1 MPEPEIA
8 SPAAANMEEGEGKM
22 ESRWTDEKL
31 RQLFQLKTFVED
43 RIRCIQVRI
52 RKPLFY

>member
-1 MPEPEIA
+1 MA
-8 SPAAANMEEGEGKM
+8 SPAAANIEEGERKM

-43 RIRCIQVRI
+43 RIRCIQVS
-52 RKPLFY
+52 KPRFY